1 MSIEDFR
8 QKIKWA
14 ISKLNTEDAG
24 LILVILL
31 VSFASFGLGRLSNTN
46 TSNLPITIQGASTF
60 NALDRQAQKGSNGTE
75 IQKGSYVASKNSN
88 KYHLPWCS
96 GAKRISEKNKIWFA
110 NKTEAEAAGYTPA
123 GNCKGI

>member
-8 QKIKWA
+8 QKIKGITSGA
-14 ISKLNTEDAG
+14 NIEDIG
-24 LILVILL
+24 LILIILL
-31 VSFASFGLGRLSNTN
+31 VAFASFGLGRLSATD
-46 TSNLPITIQGASTF
+46 TSSPPITIQSASTF
-60 NALDRQAQKGSNGTE
+60 GAIATTVQGVEMAATIPEGG
-75 IQKGSYVASKNSN
+75 YVASKNSD

>member
-8 QKIKWA
+8 QKIKGVMRK
-14 ISKLNTEDAG
+14 INTEDVG

-31 VSFASFGLGRLSNTN
+31 VSFASFGLGRLSNSN
-46 TSNLPITIQGASTF
+46 TPNPPITIQGASTF
-60 NALDRQAQKGSNGTE
+60 NAIANSTQKDSDGTE
-75 IQKGSYVASKNSN
+75 IQQGSYVASKNSN